1 MRDSSALL
9 LSMLLGNNLTH
20 YIATSIVTLL
30 LLSRIEAEHTAEL
43 LATFITAPIL
53 FVFAEL
59 IPKSIFFYRSDTLM
73 PALAPVLFAFHKT
86 FSFCGAVPLLK
97 FASRLFARL
106 AGLRSPYKTAITAV
120 CAPHIRVIFQ
130 ETREEDILS
139 PVQADIINRIV
150 SISDVRISSVMTPAG
165 KVRMVDVNSDGPALL
180 KTLKKYAFTRLPV
193 YEHRPENII
202 GFINIYESLS
212 STEQFA
218 DLRKFIKPIRK
229 LPADTIVTEAIN
241 IMQTE
246 NQKIVLVTRAGHA
259 GRERPLGIVTMKDL
273 VEELLGELTEW

>member
-1 MRDSSALL
+1 MVNRIFLIVAVVLTVILSGLFAGAETGIYQISRLRLRLGIEKKRLSFVILGKAMRDSSALL

-30 LLSRIEAEHTAEL
+30 LLSRIEAEHAAEL
-43 LATFITAPIL
+43 FATVITAPIL

-59 IPKSIFFYRSDTLM
+59 IPKSIFFYRSDVLM
-73 PALAPVLFAFHKT
+73 PALGPVLFAFHKAFT
-86 FSFCGAVPLLK
+86 FCGAVPALK

-106 AGLRSPYKTAITAV
+106 AGLHGHYKTAITAV
-120 CAPHIRVIFQ
+120 RAPHISVIFQ

-150 SISDVRISSVMTPAG
+150 SISDVRISSVMTPLS
-165 KVRMVDVNSDGPALL
+165 KVRTVDVNSDGPAML

-202 GFINIYESLS
+202 GFINIYE
-212 STEQFA
+212 
-218 DLRKFIKPIRK
+218 P
-229 LPADTIVTEAIN
+229 
-241 IMQTE
+241 
-246 NQKIVLVTRAGHA
+246 
-259 GRERPLGIVTMKDL
+259 
-273 VEELLGELTEW
+273 